1 VAQRAGVNERTVY
14 RYFASERELRD
25 AVMRRLEEEAG
36 DPLDGL
42 ELSDLP
48 HVTARVFGYLSSF
61 TPPPPSRS
69 ADPTFAE
76 VDRRRSEAL
85 LAALERATPGWSDLD
100 RRKATALLDVLWS
113 LGAYERLTAAWALD
127 PAEATEVIE
136 GLVRVLVGA
145 IEAGRRPWLD

>member
-1 VAQRAGVNERTVY
+1 
-14 RYFASERELRD
+14 
-25 AVMRRLEEEAG
+25 MRRLEEEAG

-42 ELSDLP
+42 ELGDLP
-48 HVTARVFGYLSSF
+48 EVTARVFQYLSSF
-61 TPPPPSRS
+61 TPPPPARPR
-69 ADPTFAE
+69 DPTFAD

-85 LAALERATPGWSDLD
+85 LAALTRATPGWSDRD

-136 GLVRVLVGA
+136 GLVRVLVAA
-145 IEAGRRPWLD
+145 IGAGRRPWVG